1 MLCPLRINPR
11 VMVILRESV
20 DRLKVRLGDRLT
32 RVTLFDSYAKSLAS
46 LAKPI
51 SSQFTEVTM
60 LR

>member
-1 MLCPLRINPR
+1 M
-11 VMVILRESV
+11 RESV